1 MKIDRLLAEHQLVPT
16 AESCTGGLV
25 ASALVDIPGIS
36 DYFKEGYITYA
47 PEAKEKILGVLPET
61 ISDYGV
67 VSEQTAREMAEGA
80 AKQAHAGCA
89 VATTGVAGPGGG
101 TLKTP
106 VGTVCFGCFVRG
118 KIFSG
123 TEHFTGTRSEIRHAA
138 AAYAIAFLERC
149 IIKTYGGTLCES

>member
-1 MKIDRLLAEHQLVPT
+1 MKIDRLLAEHQLLVTT

-67 VSEQTAREMAEGA
+67 VSLLLFLILEISLEVKSIPSNCNFS
-80 AKQAHAGCA
+80 AKSC
-89 VATTGVAGPGGG
+89 
-101 TLKTP
+101 
-106 VGTVCFGCFVRG
+106 
-118 KIFSG
+118 
-123 TEHFTGTRSEIRHAA
+123 
-138 AAYAIAFLERC
+138 
-149 IIKTYGGTLCES
+149 

>member
-1 MKIDRLLAEHQLVPT
+1 MKIDRLLAEHQLLVTT

-89 VATTGVAGPGGG
+89 VATTGLPDPGRNFKDSGGNGLFWMFCAG
-101 TLKTP
+101 KD
-106 VGTVCFGCFVRG
+106 
-118 KIFSG
+118 IFRDR
-123 TEHFTGTRSEIRHAA
+123 TFYR
-138 AAYAIAFLERC
+138 Y
-149 IIKTYGGTLCES
+149 KK

>member
-1 MKIDRLLAEHQLVPT
+1 M
-16 AESCTGGLV
+16 
-25 ASALVDIPGIS
+25 
-36 DYFKEGYITYA
+36 
-47 PEAKEKILGVLPET
+47 PET

-67 VSEQTAREMAEGA
+67 VSEQTAQEMAEGA

-118 KIFSG
+118 KKFSV

>member
-1 MKIDRLLAEHQLVPT
+1 MKIDRLLAEHQLLVTT

-67 VSEQTAREMAEGA
+67 VSEQTAQEMAEGA

-89 VATTGVAGPGGG
+89 VATTGVAGPGGRTFKDSG
-101 TLKTP
+101 GNGLFWMF
-106 VGTVCFGCFVRG
+106 CAG
-118 KIFSG
+118 KDIFRDR
-123 TEHFTGTRSEIRHAA
+123 TFYR
-138 AAYAIAFLERC
+138 Y
-149 IIKTYGGTLCES
+149 KK

>member
-1 MKIDRLLAEHQLVPT
+1 MKIDRLLAEHQLLVTT

-67 VSEQTAREMAEGA
+67 VSEQTAQEMARGA

-89 VATTGVAGPGGG
+89 VATTGGCRTRGRNFKDSGGNGLFWMFCAG
-101 TLKTP
+101 KD
-106 VGTVCFGCFVRG
+106 
-118 KIFSG
+118 IFRDR
-123 TEHFTGTRSEIRHAA
+123 TFYR
-138 AAYAIAFLERC
+138 Y
-149 IIKTYGGTLCES
+149 KK

>member
-1 MKIDRLLAEHQLVPT
+1 MKIDRLLAEHQLLVTT

-67 VSEQTAREMAEGA
+67 VSEQTAQEMAEGA

-89 VATTGVAGPGGG
+89 VATTGVAGQGENFKDSGGNG
-101 TLKTP
+101 LFWMF
-106 VGTVCFGCFVRG
+106 CAG
-118 KIFSG
+118 KDIFRDR
-123 TEHFTGTRSEIRHAA
+123 TFYR
-138 AAYAIAFLERC
+138 Y
-149 IIKTYGGTLCES
+149 KK

>member
-1 MKIDRLLAEHQLVPT
+1 MKIDRLLAEHQLLVTT

-67 VSEQTAREMAEGA
+67 VSEQTAQEMAEGA

-89 VATTGVAGPGGG
+89 VATTGVAAAMMA
-101 TLKTP
+101 P
-106 VGTVCFGCFVRG
+106 VPYPAST
-118 KIFSG
+118 
-123 TEHFTGTRSEIRHAA
+123 
-138 AAYAIAFLERC
+138 
-149 IIKTYGGTLCES
+149 

>member
-1 MKIDRLLAEHQLVPT
+1 MKIDRLLAEHQLLVTT

-67 VSEQTAREMAEGA
+67 VSEQTAQEMAEGA

-89 VATTGVAGPGGG
+89 VATTGRNFKDSGGNGLFWMFCAG
-101 TLKTP
+101 KD
-106 VGTVCFGCFVRG
+106 
-118 KIFSG
+118 IFRDR
-123 TEHFTGTRSEIRHAA
+123 TFYR
-138 AAYAIAFLERC
+138 Y
-149 IIKTYGGTLCES
+149 KK

>member
-1 MKIDRLLAEHQLVPT
+1 MKIDRLLAEHQLLVTT

-67 VSEQTAREMAEGA
+67 VSEQTAQEMAEGA

-89 VATTGVAGPGGG
+89 VATTGVAERGRNFKDSGGNG
-101 TLKTP
+101 LFWMF
-106 VGTVCFGCFVRG
+106 CAG
-118 KIFSG
+118 KDIFRDR
-123 TEHFTGTRSEIRHAA
+123 TFYR
-138 AAYAIAFLERC
+138 Y
-149 IIKTYGGTLCES
+149 KK

>member
-1 MKIDRLLAEHQLVPT
+1 M
-16 AESCTGGLV
+16 
-25 ASALVDIPGIS
+25 
-36 DYFKEGYITYA
+36 
-47 PEAKEKILGVLPET
+47 PET

-89 VATTGVAGPGGG
+89 VATTGVGGPGGG

>member
-1 MKIDRLLAEHQLVPT
+1 MKIDRLLAEHQLLVTT

-80 AKQAHAGCA
+80 
-89 VATTGVAGPGGG
+89 
-101 TLKTP
+101 
-106 VGTVCFGCFVRG
+106 G
-118 KIFSG
+118 K
-123 TEHFTGTRSEIRHAA
+123 TGTRGM
-138 AAYAIAFLERC
+138 C
-149 IIKTYGGTLCES
+149 GGYNGGCRTRGRNFKDSGGNGLFWMFCAGKDIFRDRTFYRYKK

>member
-1 MKIDRLLAEHQLVPT
+1 MKIDRLLAEHQLLVTT

-67 VSEQTAREMAEGA
+67 VSEQTAQEMAEGA

-89 VATTGVAGPGGG
+89 VATTGVAGWGRNFKDSGGNG
-101 TLKTP
+101 LFWMF
-106 VGTVCFGCFVRG
+106 CAG
-118 KIFSG
+118 KDIFRDR
-123 TEHFTGTRSEIRHAA
+123 TFYR
-138 AAYAIAFLERC
+138 Y
-149 IIKTYGGTLCES
+149 KK

>member
-1 MKIDRLLAEHQLVPT
+1 MKIDRLLAEHQLLVTT

-67 VSEQTAREMAEGA
+67 VSEQTAQEMAEGA
-80 AKQAHAGCA
+80 AKQAH
-89 VATTGVAGPGGG
+89 AGPGGG

-106 VGTVCFGCFVRG
+106 VGTVCFGCFVQG

>member
-1 MKIDRLLAEHQLVPT
+1 MKIDRLLAEHQLLGTT

-67 VSEQTAREMAEGA
+67 VSEQTAQEMAEGA

-89 VATTGVAGPGGG
+89 VA
-101 TLKTP
+101 
-106 VGTVCFGCFVRG
+106 VR
-118 KIFSG
+118 FSG
-123 TEHFTGTRSEIRHAA
+123 R
-138 AAYAIAFLERC
+138 L
-149 IIKTYGGTLCES
+149 

>member
-1 MKIDRLLAEHQLVPT
+1 MKIDRLLAEHQLLVTT

-36 DYFKEGYITYA
+36 DY
-47 PEAKEKILGVLPET
+47 
-61 ISDYGV
+61 GV
-67 VSEQTAREMAEGA
+67 VSEQTAQEMARGA

-106 VGTVCFGCFVRG
+106 VGTVCFGCFVQG

>member
-1 MKIDRLLAEHQLVPT
+1 MKIDRLLAEHQLLVTT

-67 VSEQTAREMAEGA
+67 VSEQTAQEMAEGA

-89 VATTGVAGPGGG
+89 VATTGVAVPGRNFKDSGG
-101 TLKTP
+101 NGLFWMF
-106 VGTVCFGCFVRG
+106 CAG
-118 KIFSG
+118 KDIFRDR
-123 TEHFTGTRSEIRHAA
+123 TFYR
-138 AAYAIAFLERC
+138 Y
-149 IIKTYGGTLCES
+149 KK

>member
-1 MKIDRLLAEHQLVPT
+1 MKIDRLLAEHQLLVTT

-36 DYFKEGYITYA
+36 DYFKEGYM
-47 PEAKEKILGVLPET
+47 GVLPET

-106 VGTVCFGCFVRG
+106 VGTVCFGCFVQG

>member
-1 MKIDRLLAEHQLVPT
+1 MKIDRLLAEHQLLVTT

-67 VSEQTAREMAEGA
+67 VSEQTAQEMAEGA

-89 VATTGVAGPGGG
+89 VATTGVAGPRGRNFKDSGGNG
-101 TLKTP
+101 LFWMF
-106 VGTVCFGCFVRG
+106 CAG
-118 KIFSG
+118 KDIFRDR
-123 TEHFTGTRSEIRHAA
+123 TFYR
-138 AAYAIAFLERC
+138 Y
-149 IIKTYGGTLCES
+149 KK

>member
-1 MKIDRLLAEHQLVPT
+1 MCIRDR
-16 AESCTGGLV
+16 
-25 ASALVDIPGIS
+25 
-36 DYFKEGYITYA
+36 GYITYA

-67 VSEQTAREMAEGA
+67 VSEQTAQEMAEGA

-106 VGTVCFGCFVRG
+106 VGTVSVSYTHLQSLKLHSFRDLNMSATLMELLVLMWR
-118 KIFSG
+118 KI
-123 TEHFTGTRSEIRHAA
+123 
-138 AAYAIAFLERC
+138 
-149 IIKTYGGTLCES
+149 

>member
-1 MKIDRLLAEHQLVPT
+1 MKIDRLLAEHQLLVTT

-67 VSEQTAREMAEGA
+67 VMCGGYNGGCRTRGRNFKDSGRNGLFWMFC
-80 AKQAHAGCA
+80 AG
-89 VATTGVAGPGGG
+89 
-101 TLKTP
+101 KD
-106 VGTVCFGCFVRG
+106 
-118 KIFSG
+118 IFRDR
-123 TEHFTGTRSEIRHAA
+123 TFYR
-138 AAYAIAFLERC
+138 Y
-149 IIKTYGGTLCES
+149 KK

>member
-1 MKIDRLLAEHQLVPT
+1 MKIDRLLAEHQLLVTT

-36 DYFKEGYITYA
+36 DY
-47 PEAKEKILGVLPET
+47 
-61 ISDYGV
+61 GV
-67 VSEQTAREMAEGA
+67 VSEQTAQEMAEGA

-106 VGTVCFGCFVRG
+106 VGTVCFGCFVQG

>member
-1 MKIDRLLAEHQLVPT
+1 MKIDRLLAEHQLLVTT

-36 DYFKEGYITYA
+36 TYA

>member
-1 MKIDRLLAEHQLVPT
+1 MKIDRLLAEHQLLVTT

-67 VSEQTAREMAEGA
+67 VSEQTAQEMAEVLQNRHTRDVRWLQRGLPD
-80 AKQAHAGCA
+80 
-89 VATTGVAGPGGG
+89 PGEE
-101 TLKTP
+101 L
-106 VGTVCFGCFVRG
+106 
-118 KIFSG
+118 
-123 TEHFTGTRSEIRHAA
+123 
-138 AAYAIAFLERC
+138 
-149 IIKTYGGTLCES
+149 